1 MAIQRVTPQTLK
13 VLSLLIGA
21 TDPIWGLELVR
32 RTGLMTGTVYPILDR
47 LEELGWVRSYWE
59 EPNDRPG
66 PRRRFYVLT
75 ETGMN
80 DGQELLGAQLE
91 KEKNGSKVKK
101 RAARLGEV

>member
-1 MAIQRVTPQTLK
+1 MPIQRVTPQTLK
-13 VLSLLIGA
+13 VLSALIGA

-47 LEELGWVRSYWE
+47 LEELGWLRSYWE

-75 ETGMN
+75 ETGIN
-80 DGQELLGAQLE
+80 EGQDLIGSQLE
-91 KEKNGSKVKK
+91 KEKAGLKVKK
-101 RAARLGEV
+101 RATRLGEV

>member
-13 VLSLLIGA
+13 VLSSLIGA

-91 KEKNGSKVKK
+91 KEKHGSKVKK